1 MQMNKV
7 IDEKMHEEFKS
18 DYLNSDVESQM
29 SRGTNK
35 DKNEVLIPVLKVHS
49 CETKNY
55 AVDYEDQ
62 VK

>member
-1 MQMNKV
+1 
-7 IDEKMHEEFKS
+7 
-18 DYLNSDVESQM
+18 M
-29 SRGTNK
+29 SRGANK

-62 VK
+62 VKHQVDQFRQSNLN

>member
-7 IDEKMHEEFKS
+7 IDEEMHEEFKS

-55 AVDYEDQ
+55 AVYYEDQ